1 VAFAF
6 NERASLS
13 LSFSDRITTKA
24 SLQPRGQ
31 RSTKVIGSDGN
42 AATLNL
48 GVTYALD
55 RHTTLVTM
63 LGVGLTADAPDFT
76 LSFKIPYTL

>member
-6 NERASLS
+6 NDRASLS
-13 LSFSDRITTKA
+13 LSFSDRINAKA
-24 SLQPRGQ
+24 ALQPRGQ
-31 RSTKVIGSDGN
+31 SSTKVIGSDAN

-55 RHTTLVTM
+55 RHTTLVTL

-76 LSFKIPYTL
+76 LTFKIPYTL